1 MCPAIGDFVS
11 VAERV
16 QSETELSS
24 RLVQYA
30 GQWVAVIDYVVVQQA
45 DTWDELLE
53 RLDGE
58 QRKRAQV
65 FRVPE
70 HPDRINLY

>member
-1 MCPAIGDFVS
+1 MT

-16 QSETELSS
+16 QAETDLSS

-30 GQWVAVIDYVVVQQA
+30 GKWIAVIDYAVVQSA

-53 RLDGE
+53 RLE
-58 QRKRAQV
+58 EEERETARV
-65 FRVPE
+65 FRVPT
-70 HPDRINLY
+70 HPEAINLY

>member
-1 MCPAIGDFVS
+1 VS

-30 GQWVAVIDYVVVQQA
+30 GQWVAVIDYAVVQNA

-58 QRKRAQV
+58 QRERAQV